1 VEASPGLA
9 DTRSPSASSGGTRRE
24 AVRPLAKK
32 ESELATMLGNP
43 GTVLQVGAMKLEDNA
58 DTLARELQKK
68 NLPAFVF
75 RHGSD
80 RLYRV
85 AVGPFSDQQAT
96 EKAKSS
102 LEKQG
107 LKPILRRWLPE

>member
-1 VEASPGLA
+1 
-9 DTRSPSASSGGTRRE
+9 
-24 AVRPLAKK
+24 
-32 ESELATMLGNP
+32 M
-43 GTVLQVGAMKLEDNA
+43 VLQVGAMRREDNA
-58 DTLARELQKK
+58 DIWRGNCRKRICPHLCSG
-68 NLPAFVF
+68 
-75 RHGSD
+75 HGPD

-85 AVGPFSDQQAT
+85 AVGPFSNQQAT